1 MTKHQL
7 WRLDKM
13 YYTEYGTKELM
24 YEFDELKDI
33 KNPVNSMAPVF
44 HVIYNKWLDAQLPK
58 EVTDSKM
65 EIGGLLANE
74 STTCVVDGKLVNLCA
89 YNIVFYA
96 SLYLKDH
103 ISVEGTDMNACK
115 KLIGS
120 FRSFV
125 KQQKLEEIV
134 TAARAVIARKDHYL
148 SEEVCSLYSV
158 KSAF

>member
-1 MTKHQL
+1 MCG
-7 WRLDKM
+7 

-24 YEFDELKDI
+24 YEFDELKEI
-33 KNPVNSMAPVF
+33 KNPVNSLAPFF
-44 HVIYNKWLDAQLPK
+44 HVIYDKWLDAQLPK
-58 EVTDSKM
+58 EVTDSRT
-65 EIGGLLANE
+65 EIVGPLGKE
-74 STTCVVDGKLVNLCA
+74 STICVVDGKLVNLCA
-89 YNIVFYA
+89 YSIVFCA
-96 SLYLKDH
+96 SLRLKDY

-125 KQQKLEEIV
+125 KQQKLEDVV
-134 TAARAVIARKDHYL
+134 TAARTAIARKDRYL